1 MKKSF
6 LTFALSGYHFA
17 VPKNGSQEIIHYNPF
32 KTEQLASDSTLAF
45 YDWSDPFPVINTRL
59 RLGKKPIKKID
70 NACILLDHSFKS
82 GNQYMKVGFLMD
94 YYLGSFAV
102 SSRDI
107 ITTKKRVD
115 DFIHGTCIINSN
127 VHFIISLQYFLDV
140 EKKNKMRQDNVR
152 QQLQVFDL

>member
-17 VPKNGSQEIIHYNPF
+17 VSKNGSQEIIHYNPF

-59 RLGKKPIKKID
+59 RLVKKPIKKND

-115 DFIHGTCIINSN
+115 DCIHGTCIINSK

-152 QQLQVFDL
+152 QQLYQY